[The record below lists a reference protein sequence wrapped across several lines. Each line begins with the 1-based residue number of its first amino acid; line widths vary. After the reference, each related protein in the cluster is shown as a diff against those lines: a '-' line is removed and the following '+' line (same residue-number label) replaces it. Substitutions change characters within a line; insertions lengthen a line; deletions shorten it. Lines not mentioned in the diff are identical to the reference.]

1 MLMREIIRK
10 KRDGEA
16 LTDAEIAFFI
26 RGYLNGKIRDF
37 EASAL
42 LMAICFQGMDERE
55 TLTLTLEMARSGEQ
69 LDLSSLSGVAAD
81 KHSTGGVG
89 DKTTLIVAPLV
100 AAMGGRVAKMSGR
113 GLGHTGGTIDK
124 LEAIPGFQTS
134 LSRKRFLRQVE
145 EIGLCVAGQTG
156 ELAPA
161 DKALYSLRD
170 ATSTVESIPLIASSI
185 MSKKL
190 AAGAQCIVLD
200 VKCGSG
206 AFMKTEEQA
215 RQLAQEMV
223 RIGRG
228 AGRRVSAL
236 ITNMD
241 IPLGYAI
248 GNALEVIEAAE
259 ILRGR
264 GDQALTRLCVALS
277 AQMMALSAQ
286 MMALSAQGSIAFYEK
301 KAEAA
306 LQDGSAFQK
315 LRELVRAQGGDDSVL
330 EHPERFPQAKVKIP
344 VVSPQSGYIS
354 HMDAERIGRAAM
366 LLGAGRVEK
375 EGVIDPA
382 AGIVLRKKTGDF
394 IRQGEPVAQLFTNL
408 EAEEQ
413 IAQAA
418 ALFLTAIRFS
428 ETQPAEEELIY
439 SVIGE
444 NRE

>member
-124 LEAIPGFQTS
+124 AIPGFQTS

-286 MMALSAQGSIAFYEK
+286 GSIAFYEK

-330 EHPERFPQAKVKIP
+330 EHPERFPQAKVKMP
-344 VVSPQSGYIS
+344 VLSPESGFII
-354 HMDAERIGRAAM
+354 HMDAELIGRAAM

-375 EGVIDPA
+375 EGAIDPA

-394 IRQGEPVAQLFTNL
+394 VHRGETVAQLFTNL
-408 EAEEQ
+408 ESEGQ

>member
-10 KRDGEA
+10 KRCGEA
-16 LTDAEIAFFI
+16 LTDAEITFFI
-26 RGYLNGKIRDF
+26 RGYLNGEVKDF

-55 TLTLTLEMARSGEQ
+55 TLTLTIEMARSGEQ
-69 LDLSSLSGVAAD
+69 LDLSSLSGAAAD

-134 LSRKRFLRQVE
+134 LPRERFLRQVE

-215 RQLAQEMV
+215 RQLAREMV
-223 RIGRG
+223 RIGQG

-259 ILRGR
+259 LLRGE
-264 GDQALTRLCVALS
+264 GDPALAQLCVALS
-277 AQMMALSAQ
+277 T
-286 MMALSAQGSIAFYEK
+286 QGSTAFYQK

-306 LQDGSAFQK
+306 LRDGSAFQK
-315 LRELVRAQGGDDSVL
+315 LREMVRAQGGDASVL

>member
-277 AQMMALSAQ
+277 AQ
-286 MMALSAQGSIAFYEK
+286 GSIAFYEK

-330 EHPERFPQAKVKIP
+330 EHPERFPQAKVKMP
-344 VVSPQSGYIS
+344 VSSPESGFII
-354 HMDAERIGRAAM
+354 HMDAELIGRAAM

-375 EGVIDPA
+375 EGAIDPA

-394 IRQGEPVAQLFTNL
+394 VHRGETVAQLFTNL
-408 EAEEQ
+408 ESEGQ

-418 ALFLTAIRFS
+418 ALFLTAIHFS
-428 ETQPAEEELIY
+428 QIQPVEEALIY
-439 SVIGE
+439 NVIGE

>member
-10 KRDGEA
+10 KRCGKA

-26 RGYLNGKIRDF
+26 RGYLNGEIRDF

-69 LDLSSLSGVAAD
+69 LDLSSLPGATAD

-124 LEAIPGFQTS
+124 LEAIPGLQTA
-134 LSRKRFLRQVE
+134 LSRERFLRQVE
-145 EIGLCVAGQTG
+145 GIGLCVAGQTG

-161 DKALYSLRD
+161 DKALYALRD

-206 AFMKTEEQA
+206 AFMKTKEQA
-215 RQLAQEMV
+215 QRLAREMV
-223 RIGRG
+223 RIGQG

-241 IPLGYAI
+241 IPLGYAV
-248 GNALEVIEAAE
+248 GNALEVIEAAAL
-259 ILRGR
+259 LRGE
-264 GDQALTRLCVALS
+264 GDSALAQLCVALS
-277 AQMMALSAQ
+277 AQMMALSTRGSA
-286 MMALSAQGSIAFYEK
+286 ALYQK

-306 LQDGSAFQK
+306 LRDGSAFQK
-315 LRELVRAQGGDDSVL
+315 LWEMVRAQGGDASVL
-330 EHPERFPQAKVKIP
+330 EHPERFPQAKVKRP
-344 VVSPQSGYIS
+344 VASPQSGYIS

-375 EGVIDPA
+375 AGAIDPA
-382 AGIVLRKKTGDF
+382 AGIVLQKKTGDF
-394 IRQGEPVAQLFTNL
+394 LRQGEPIAQLFTNL

-418 ALFLTAIRFS
+418 ALFLTAIHFS
-428 ETQPAEEELIY
+428 DTRPAEEALIY

>member
-223 RIGRG
+223 RRG

-264 GDQALTRLCVALS
+264 GDQALTRLCV
-277 AQMMALSAQ
+277 ALSAQ

-330 EHPERFPQAKVKIP
+330 EHPERFPQAKVKMP
-344 VVSPQSGYIS
+344 VLSPESGFII
-354 HMDAERIGRAAM
+354 HMDAELIGRAAM

-375 EGVIDPA
+375 EGAIDPA

-394 IRQGEPVAQLFTNL
+394 VHRGETVAQLFTNL
-408 EAEEQ
+408 EAEGQ

-418 ALFLTAIRFS
+418 ALFLTAIHFS
-428 ETQPAEEELIY
+428 QIQPVEEALIY
-439 SVIGE
+439 NVIGE

>member
-264 GDQALTRLCVALS
+264 GDEALTRLCVALS
-277 AQMMALSAQ
+277 AQMPAP
-286 MMALSAQGSIAFYEK
+286 SAQGSIAFYEK

-306 LQDGSAFQK
+306 LQDGSALQK
-315 LRELVRAQGGDDSVL
+315 LRELVRAQGGDDPAL
-330 EHPERFPQAKVKIP
+330 EHPERLPPAKVKP
-344 VVSPQSGYIS
+344 PAPPPDSGSLIS
-354 HMDAERIGRAAM
+354 SGCRADRPRRSAARR
-366 LLGAGRVEK
+366 GACQNVGGCAYRPGGGNRSAK
-375 EGVIDPA
+375 ENGGFRPPGGNGCA
-382 AGIVLRKKTGDF
+382 AVYQI
-394 IRQGEPVAQLFTNL
+394 L
-408 EAEEQ
+408 EAEGQ

-418 ALFLTAIRFS
+418 ALFLTAIHFS
-428 ETQPAEEELIY
+428 QIQPVEEALIY
-439 SVIGE
+439 NVIGE

>member
-1 MLMREIIRK
+1 MRMYDLIEKK
-10 KRDGEA
+10 KRGGSL
-16 LTDAEIAFFI
+16 LTEEIAYMV
-26 RGYLNGKIRDF
+26 RGFVAGDIPDYQM
-37 EASAL
+37 SAM
-42 LMAICFQGMDERE
+42 LMAIYFKGMDDRE
-55 TLTLTLEMARSGEQ
+55 ITDLTLEMAHSGDMV
-69 LDLSSLSGVAAD
+69 DLSPIEGIKAD

-286 MMALSAQGSIAFYEK
+286 GSIAFYEK

-330 EHPERFPQAKVKIP
+330 EHPERFPQAKVKMP
-344 VVSPQSGYIS
+344 VLSPESGFII
-354 HMDAERIGRAAM
+354 HMDAELIGRAAM

-375 EGVIDPA
+375 EGAIDPA

-394 IRQGEPVAQLFTNL
+394 VHRGETVAQLFTNL
-408 EAEEQ
+408 ESEGQ

>member
-228 AGRRVSAL
+228 
-236 ITNMD
+236 
-241 IPLGYAI
+241 
-248 GNALEVIEAAE
+248 
-259 ILRGR
+259 
-264 GDQALTRLCVALS
+264 DQALTRLCV
-277 AQMMALSAQ
+277 ALSAQ

-330 EHPERFPQAKVKIP
+330 EHPERFPQAKVKMP
-344 VVSPQSGYIS
+344 VLSPESGFII
-354 HMDAERIGRAAM
+354 HMDAELIGRAAM

-375 EGVIDPA
+375 EGAIDPA

-394 IRQGEPVAQLFTNL
+394 VHRGETVAQLFTNL
-408 EAEEQ
+408 EAEGQ

-418 ALFLTAIRFS
+418 ALFLTAIHFS
-428 ETQPAEEELIY
+428 QIQPVEEALIY
-439 SVIGE
+439 NVIGE

>member
-1 MLMREIIRK
+1 M
-10 KRDGEA
+10 
-16 LTDAEIAFFI
+16 
-26 RGYLNGKIRDF
+26 
-37 EASAL
+37 
-42 LMAICFQGMDERE
+42 
-55 TLTLTLEMARSGEQ
+55 
-69 LDLSSLSGVAAD
+69 
-81 KHSTGGVG
+81 G

-134 LSRKRFLRQVE
+134 LPRERFLRQVE

-259 ILRGR
+259 LLRGE
-264 GDQALTRLCVALS
+264 GDPALAQLCVALS
-277 AQMMALSAQ
+277 AQMMALST
-286 MMALSAQGSIAFYEK
+286 QGSTAFYQK

-306 LQDGSAFQK
+306 LRDGSAFQK
-315 LRELVRAQGGDDSVL
+315 LREMVRAQGGDASVL